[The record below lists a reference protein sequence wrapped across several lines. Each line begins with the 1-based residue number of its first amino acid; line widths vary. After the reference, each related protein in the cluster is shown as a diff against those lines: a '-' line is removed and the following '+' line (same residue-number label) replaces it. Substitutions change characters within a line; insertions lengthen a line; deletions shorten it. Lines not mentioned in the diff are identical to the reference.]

1 MEIYNLKTKPTNH
14 NVQKN
19 RTPTHRSRSP
29 SAPSK
34 LNKVQRLW
42 FWWLHRCWGC
52 RQKISLHRKRCGKCK
67 RFQMLRCLVRCMAE
81 EMLSEVKRWQRLQVE
96 LPGWH
101 PETSPDSESTSHSD
115 SEVTESWPLQSS
127 NYRLTSKFLYLCC
140 KNCSFADFAHSILAQ
155 IVHSIF
161 LNS

>member
-1 MEIYNLKTKPTNH
+1 
-14 NVQKN
+14 
-19 RTPTHRSRSP
+19 
-29 SAPSK
+29 
-34 LNKVQRLW
+34 
-42 FWWLHRCWGC
+42 
-52 RQKISLHRKRCGKCK
+52 
-67 RFQMLRCLVRCMAE
+67 MLRVQTKEKLASKKVWQMQKSSNAALSSSMHGRVDA
-81 EMLSEVKRWQRLQVE
+81 MLSEVKRWQRLQVE

-115 SEVTESWPLQSS
+115 SKVKESWPLQSS

-140 KNCSFADFAHSILAQ
+140 KNCSFADFVHSILAQ